1 MTRRRSTY
9 RSLASL
15 KRDTAVCRA
24 CIEAGY
30 PLESLPVIAPG
41 EGQRAY
47 LFGQAPGVVEGAER
61 RPWRG
66 RPRPAPRPRPP
77 PGEGEV
83 YHPVLCPAG
92 TPRLSRQPP
101 PPP

>member
-41 EGQRAY
+41 E
-47 LFGQAPGVVEGAER
+47 
-61 RPWRG
+61 
-66 RPRPAPRPRPP
+66 
-77 PGEGEV
+77 
-83 YHPVLCPAG
+83 
-92 TPRLSRQPP
+92 
-101 PPP
+101 